1 MTRFANFAR
10 PRTRHRRPLTAA
22 VALASAAGLTA
33 VLPAAAHDTGGQET
47 GSHTSGSHSSGRH
60 EPVGRVHGQTLVFQ
74 SPLSDLQPST
84 TQALEGATATLRMTL
99 GQGRSAFVLK
109 VRDIDRS
116 AAGTTYGAHLHSGA
130 CVPGD
135 GAAAGPHYNSA
146 TPPVIDDD
154 HEVWLDFTVTRGGTG
169 RATAVVPF
177 VPVHGARSVVVHEK
191 ATDHGTGAAG
201 GRLACIPVVW

>member
-10 PRTRHRRPLTAA
+10 SAARHRRPLTAA

-33 VLPAAAHDTGGQET
+33 VLPAAAHDTSGQEAST
-47 GSHTSGSHSSGRH
+47 HSTSSHGTSRH
-60 EPVGRVHGQTLVFQ
+60 EPFGRVHGTTLKFQ
-74 SPLSDLQPST
+74 SPLSDLQPT
-84 TQALEGATATLRMTL
+84 TTSPLEGASATLRMTL
-99 GQGRSAFVLK
+99 GSDRSAFVLT
-109 VRDIDRS
+109 VSGLQRS

-154 HEVWLDFTVTRGGTG
+154 HEVWLDFTATRGGTG

-177 VPVHGARSVVVHEK
+177 VPVHGARSVVIHEK

-201 GRLACIPVVW
+201 ARLACMPVVW